1 MSLSSNSAKFLHKT
15 ILFYALPGSVMA
27 MPLIP
32 AFVLLPAFYAETVG
46 LGLAQTGI
54 ILLLVRI
61 SDVISDPVVGWLSDY
76 IRRWHMGKK
85 IQITIGAVI
94 CGSALYALF
103 TPSDTAGDLYLFVWY
118 GLLLLGWTIVQIPY
132 LAWTVELTGDY
143 NARVNLNAARELSGL
158 TGILA
163 LSIFLVITAEYGASQ
178 QLAYA
183 AIFVIGCGVIVFPLL
198 LSLPTGR
205 VKQPPL
211 KLLNSLSGLSR
222 NRLFFRLLSAW
233 FLSGLSIGIATA
245 CFPLF
250 ITHVLELPEAY
261 NSYLLFV
268 YFLSGIL
275 GIPLWIWLSA
285 RISKHRSWGL
295 AMGVACLAFLTV
307 PMIGA
312 GDIVFF
318 GVICLITGFSLG
330 ADLALPPAMQS
341 DIADWDNYLNHRDRS
356 SFLFALWS
364 MATKL
369 SLGLGVAAAFLILG
383 QGETSMSPTTTEI
396 DPFRLAVIY
405 GWLPAVLKIAAVA
418 LMWGYPLTA
427 QQQQAINLRLQ
438 RRNQS
443 LA

>member
-1 MSLSSNSAKFLHKT
+1 MSSSLNSAEFPRQA
-15 ILFYALPGSVMA
+15 ILRYALPGAVMA

-46 LGLAQTGI
+46 LGLVRTGL

-61 SDVISDPVVGWLSDY
+61 SDVISDPIVGLLSDY
-76 IRRWHMGKK
+76 LRRWRLGKK
-85 IQITIGAVI
+85 IQIAIGAII

-103 TPSDTAGDLYLFVWY
+103 TPSESAGDLYLFVWY

-132 LAWTVELTGDY
+132 LAWTVELTSDY
-143 NARVNLNAARELSGL
+143 HARVSLNATRELSGL
-158 TGILA
+158 VGILA
-163 LSIFLVITAEYGASQ
+163 LSIFLVITADYGARQ

-183 AIFVIGCGVIVFPLL
+183 AVFVVGCGVIVFPLL

-205 VKQPPL
+205 LHQPPL
-211 KLLNSLSGLSR
+211 KLLKSLSGLSG

-250 ITHVLELPEAY
+250 ITHVLVLPEAY
-261 NSYLLFV
+261 NSYLLFI

-275 GIPLWIWLSA
+275 GIPLWIWLSG
-285 RISKHRSWGL
+285 RLGKHRSWGI
-295 AMGVACLAFLTV
+295 AMVIACLAFLTV
-307 PMIGA
+307 PLIGA
-312 GDIVFF
+312 GDLMFF

-341 DIADWDNYLNHRDRS
+341 DVADWDNYLNRRDSS

-369 SLGLGVAAAFLILG
+369 SLGLGVAGAFVILG
-383 QGETSMSPTTTEI
+383 QGDLGQPSGDAEI

-405 GWLPAVLKIAAVA
+405 GWLPAVLKITAVA

-427 QQQQAINLRLQ
+427 RQQQAINRRLQ
-438 RRNQS
+438 RRNRPLS
-443 LA
+443 

>member
-1 MSLSSNSAKFLHKT
+1 
-15 ILFYALPGSVMA
+15 
-27 MPLIP
+27 
-32 AFVLLPAFYAETVG
+32 
-46 LGLAQTGI
+46 
-54 ILLLVRI
+54 
-61 SDVISDPVVGWLSDY
+61 
-76 IRRWHMGKK
+76 
-85 IQITIGAVI
+85 
-94 CGSALYALF
+94 
-103 TPSDTAGDLYLFVWY
+103 
-118 GLLLLGWTIVQIPY
+118 
-132 LAWTVELTGDY
+132 
-143 NARVNLNAARELSGL
+143 
-158 TGILA
+158 
-163 LSIFLVITAEYGASQ
+163 
-178 QLAYA
+178 
-183 AIFVIGCGVIVFPLL
+183 
-198 LSLPTGR
+198 
-205 VKQPPL
+205 
-211 KLLNSLSGLSR
+211 
-222 NRLFFRLLSAW
+222 
-233 FLSGLSIGIATA
+233 
-245 CFPLF
+245 
-250 ITHVLELPEAY
+250 
-261 NSYLLFV
+261 
-268 YFLSGIL
+268 
-275 GIPLWIWLSA
+275 
-285 RISKHRSWGL
+285 
-295 AMGVACLAFLTV
+295 MGVACHAFLTV

>member
-1 MSLSSNSAKFLHKT
+1 MSLSSNSAEFSRKT
-15 ILFYALPGSVMA
+15 TLFYALPGAVMA

-61 SDVISDPVVGWLSDY
+61 SDVISDPIVGWVSDY
-76 IRRWHMGKK
+76 IRRWHKGKK
-85 IQITIGAVI
+85 IQIAVGAVI

-103 TPSDTAGDLYLFVWY
+103 TPSDTAGELYLFVWY

-132 LAWTVELTGDY
+132 LAWTVELTGNY

-163 LSIFLVITAEYGASQ
+163 LSIFLVLTAGYGASQ

-205 VKQPPL
+205 IKQPSL
-211 KLLNSLSGLSR
+211 KLLKSLSGLSR

-233 FLSGLSIGIATA
+233 FLSGFSIGIATA

-250 ITHVLELPEAY
+250 ITHVLDLPEAY

-285 RISKHRSWGL
+285 RLGKHRSWGL
-295 AMGVACLAFLTV
+295 AMGIACLAFLTV

-341 DIADWDNYLNHRDRS
+341 DVADWDNYLNHRDRS

-405 GWLPAVLKIAAVA
+405 GWFPAVLKIAAVA

-438 RRNQS
+438 RRKQS